1 MAGSGR
7 IYLFVGLV
15 VMTSTNAMGEL
26 PWSPDPGRIWDF
38 AVESPPWG
46 DSIQLDPLGGNFD
59 QHEETFPWESISS
72 QEVHTHQPV
81 DSLTDLQRSKI
92 PQEPMVP
99 STVNHHVSSLSPL
112 SGQATDANP
121 WLTLSNPQPENF
133 PQAHTESLT
142 GESQVP
148 SHLNLPTN
156 QATSAVLPI
165 NPGKAQ
171 ISGGSG
177 ISLASKGVEKIPRRR
192 DYDSS
197 AFGWLRPSST
207 QRKAVRPERR
217 PMNMPSA
224 SPQGDSNVP
233 KANDGHNKNM
243 EPARQEEIFTDPF
256 QAGLNAAAHAI
267 FSKPNSRLPKFDTPE
282 TLSPSAPIKK
292 PRISQPVRQEM
303 PFTDSFQAGLDAAMQ
318 EMFSKRIDTAA
329 SNANLPQVHPPEH
342 FSSSYP
348 VNQPRIAEPVSHEK
362 TFTDPFQAGLDAAAQ
377 EISGKGIGAVAKNA
391 KLTKVHPPE
400 NLSSSHPAKKPRI
413 SKPVRQEMTFT
424 DPFQAE
430 LDTAA
435 KGISTDAKRIDTIT
449 TSSDLPKQQPID
461 TVSAS
466 NPAKRRKIIER
477 VTQNKPLA
485 DSLQAGLNAAIQDMF
500 SKKIDTIP
508 TSSNLPEVH
517 PQGTSSS
524 SYAFKKPVIDEND
537 PKFYSRK
544 VKFDRDLFID
554 ENAIEEHK
562 RNIDKISR
570 VLDWIPGK
578 KFLVTQERH
587 FARRLK
593 TYGSRK
599 PDMIGPGQRRQRLDR
614 GPRSAFI
621 HDQRKQFLGHK
632 DMWYR
637 YWEAQTGID
646 FKKSFEDQID
656 NRQLRETFPCF
667 LFYVELI
674 MTVVRGNQEPVRS
687 IKKKKEE
694 SLKASK
700 EKLFQF
706 DLDPPAKPKRI
717 YNLKKKKKLTEK
729 IEPKEPKIAGQNQ
742 LGFISKLEYT
752 NGLTTS
758 SELYLELVL
767 YLEGYLMK
775 GRLEEDNPYKEETT
789 ALISAHTG
797 YRLNNN
803 LTVWIFLELWIKIHR
818 PGLWAQMLN
827 SRKRKIG
834 DNAKAFI
841 NDIFCYAIEKL
852 NSRYEEIMA
861 NEES

>member
-7 IYLFVGLV
+7 FHLFVGLV
-15 VMTSTNAMGEL
+15 VLIATNAMGEL
-26 PWSPDPGRIWDF
+26 PWSPDPGHIWDF

-46 DSIQLDPLGGNFD
+46 DLIQLDPLGGNFD
-59 QHEETFPWESISS
+59 QQEETFPWESISS
-72 QEVHTHQPV
+72 QELQTHQPV
-81 DSLTDLQRSKI
+81 GSLTDLQRSKFS
-92 PQEPMVP
+92 QEPMVP
-99 STVNHHVSSLSPL
+99 STVNHHVSSLSPIE
-112 SGQATDANP
+112 GQAIDAHACP
-121 WLTLSNPQPENF
+121 TLSNSQPQ
-133 PQAHTESLT
+133 T

-148 SHLNLPTN
+148 SYLNLPEN
-156 QATSAVLPI
+156 QVTSAALPI

-171 ISGGSG
+171 NFGGLG
-177 ISLASKGVEKIPRRR
+177 IALASKGVQKIPRRR

-207 QRKAVRPERR
+207 QRKAVRPARR

-224 SPQGDSNVP
+224 SAQGDSNVP
-233 KANDGHNKNM
+233 KANDGRNKNL
-243 EPARQEEIFTDPF
+243 EPARLEQTFTDPF
-256 QAGLNAAAHAI
+256 QAGLNAAAHEI

-292 PRISQPVRQEM
+292 PRIARPVRQEM

-318 EMFSKRIDTAA
+318 EMFSKRNTVAP
-329 SNANLPQVHPPEH
+329 NTNLPQVHPPEH

-348 VNQPRIAEPVSHEK
+348 VNKPRITEPVRQEQTS
-362 TFTDPFQAGLDAAAQ
+362 TYPFQAGLDAAAQ
-377 EISGKGIGAVAKNA
+377 EISGKRIDAVATNA

-424 DPFQAE
+424 DPFQAG

-435 KGISTDAKRIDTIT
+435 KGISTDAKKIDTIT
-449 TSSDLPKQQPID
+449 TSSDLPKEQPPE

-477 VTQNKPLA
+477 VAQNKPLA

-694 SLKASK
+694 SVKAFK

-717 YNLKKKKKLTEK
+717 YNLKKKKKLTGK
-729 IEPKEPKIAGQNQ
+729 LEPKEPKIAGQNQ

-827 SRKRKIG
+827 SRRRKIG

>member
-1 MAGSGR
+1 
-7 IYLFVGLV
+7 
-15 VMTSTNAMGEL
+15 MGEL

-171 ISGGSG
+171 ISGG
-177 ISLASKGVEKIPRRR
+177 R

-292 PRISQPVRQEM
+292 PRILSQLDRRCHSQTPSRPVWMQRCKKCLARGSTPPLQTQISHR
-303 PFTDSFQAGLDAAMQ
+303 FTLQSI
-318 EMFSKRIDTAA
+318 S
-329 SNANLPQVHPPEH
+329 
-342 FSSSYP
+342 
-348 VNQPRIAEPVSHEK
+348 
-362 TFTDPFQAGLDAAAQ
+362 AGLDAAAQ

-674 MTVVRGNQEPVRS
+674 MTVVRGNQEP
-687 IKKKKEE
+687 
-694 SLKASK
+694 
-700 EKLFQF
+700 
-706 DLDPPAKPKRI
+706 
-717 YNLKKKKKLTEK
+717 
-729 IEPKEPKIAGQNQ
+729 IAGQNQ

>member
-1 MAGSGR
+1 MAGSDR
-7 IYLFVGLV
+7 FYLFIGLL
-15 VMTSTNAMGEL
+15 VMIATNAMDEL

-171 ISGGSG
+171 ISGG
-177 ISLASKGVEKIPRRR
+177 
-192 DYDSS
+192 
-197 AFGWLRPSST
+197 PSST

-224 SPQGDSNVP
+224 SPQGDFNVP
-233 KANDGHNKNM
+233 KANDGHNKNL

-303 PFTDSFQAGLDAAMQ
+303 PFTDSFQAGWMQ
-318 EMFSKRIDTAA
+318 RCKKF
-329 SNANLPQVHPPEH
+329 
-342 FSSSYP
+342 
-348 VNQPRIAEPVSHEK
+348 NQPRIAEPVSHEK

-377 EISGKGIGAVAKNA
+377 EISGKRIGAVAKNA

-706 DLDPPAKPKRI
+706 DLDLPAKPKRI